1 MNLKFKRFVVIAGL
15 TRNLETCQYR
25 WIMDSRLPAQ
35 AGLRGNDKK
44 NMDLKSKIREIPD
57 WPKPGVSFKD
67 ITTLLEDK
75 DAFREAVNLLAAP
88 FAGKKIDKV
97 VGIDARGFLLAA
109 PVAYKLNTGLAIVR
123 KVGKLPS
130 SSIQQDYMLE
140 YASNTIA
147 MHDDAVK
154 PGEKVILIDDL
165 CATGGTALAA
175 CDLIE
180 RLGGKIIG
188 IGFLIDLPFLNGSKK
203 IKDRGYELYS
213 LVKYDSE

>member
-1 MNLKFKRFVVIAGL
+1 MN
-15 TRNLETCQYR
+15 
-25 WIMDSRLPAQ
+25 
-35 AGLRGNDKK
+35 
-44 NMDLKSKIREIPD
+44 LKSKIREIPD

-75 DAFREAVNLLAAP
+75 DAFAYAVNLLAAP
-88 FAGKKIDKV
+88 FTGQAIDKV

-123 KVGKLPS
+123 KLGKLPS
-130 SSIQQDYMLE
+130 NLIKQEYALE
-140 YASNTIA
+140 YASNTIE

-154 PGEKVILIDDL
+154 PGEKIILIDDL

-180 RLGGKIIG
+180 RLGGKILG

-203 IKDRGYELYS
+203 IKNRGYELYS
-213 LVKYDSE
+213 LVEYDSE